1 MVGKKRNVI
10 FTALFLFGTISI
22 VFIYFLDPIYQKFL
36 TVEDGFIEN
45 LSALF
50 YLIAFVVGIICIFKI
65 KGMEKTLVIVWTF
78 LCLFFLGEETSWF
91 QGIFHYPVPNIE
103 QLSGQREF
111 NIHHFKIL
119 HEGSLTESAK
129 FVNLLKAQNLFR
141 MGFFGYFL
149 ILPLFTYIPG
159 TKFLLQKIG
168 YKKPEVGFV
177 IVLTTVFFISF
188 FLVFFAS
195 PITRTA
201 LAETREML
209 YSFFIMIYVFAYIR
223 PSSKS
228 PYMALNGIPPLH
240 RSAGRG

>member
-1 MVGKKRNVI
+1 MVGEKRNLV

-22 VFIYFLDPIYQKFL
+22 VFIYFLEPIYQKIL
-36 TVEDGFIEN
+36 TAEDSFVEN
-45 LSALF
+45 LSAIF
-50 YLIAFVVGIICIFKI
+50 YLIAFIAGVMGTFKI
-65 KGMEKTLVIVWTF
+65 KGKENTLAILWTF
-78 LCLFFLGEETSWF
+78 LCLVFLGEETSWF
-91 QGIFHYPVPNIE
+91 QGIFHYPVPYIE

-111 NIHHFKIL
+111 NIHHFKIF
-119 HEGSLTESAK
+119 HGKSSIESVK
-129 FVNLLKAQNLFR
+129 LVSFLNAQNLFR

-149 ILPLFTYIPG
+149 ILPLLTHIPG
-159 TKFLLQKIG
+159 IKFLLQKVG

-209 YSFFIMIYVFAYIR
+209 YSFFIMIYVFVYIW
-223 PSSKS
+223 PTSKS
-228 PYMALNGIPPLH
+228 PDMALISIPPLH
-240 RSAGRG
+240 RGAGRR